1 MTRTA
6 TLTMALL
13 AALALPIQGAA
24 AESLEE
30 ALVAAYTNNPTL
42 LAQRATLRATD
53 EGVSQAL
60 AGWRPTV
67 SVAASVAARRSDTNL
82 TTKTTSL
89 QPRSLSLS
97 ITQPLYRGGR
107 TVAAIDSAEAA
118 VAAGRAQLQVIEQ
131 QVLLGTVTAYL
142 DVLRDQALVQLN
154 QNNVAVLQRQLEATR
169 DRFEVGELTRT
180 DVSQAE
186 SRFSRA
192 ISDLVQAEGNLES
205 RRAGFE
211 NLVGNRPGVLE
222 RVPPLAGLPADVE
235 TALAIALER
244 NPSFLVATG
253 TERASAFAVRSARGA
268 LWPSVSLDGDYARSD
283 EATSRSSEST
293 TSTLAARVSIPLY
306 QSGSE
311 YSDIRE
317 LVQTNN
323 RRRIEVE
330 ESRRDVIEDVTQA
343 WVRLNTAT
351 ARIRSRVDQVAA
363 AEVALDGVQQE
374 AEVGSRTTL
383 DLLDA
388 EQELLDARVLLVTAE
403 RDEYVAGFDLR
414 AAVGQLTA
422 ADIGLPVSVYDPVE
436 YYSRIR
442 NRLIGATIPQ
452 Q

>member
-1 MTRTA
+1 MMRTA
-6 TLTMALL
+6 TLAVAFFVAAMLPATVAL
-13 AALALPIQGAA
+13 
-24 AESLEE
+24 AESLEA
-30 ALVAAYTNNPTL
+30 ALVATYMNNPTL

-60 AGWRPTV
+60 GGWRPTV
-67 SVAASVAARRSDTNL
+67 TVAASLASRRSETNL
-82 TTKTTSL
+82 TNRTMST

-107 TVAAIDSAEAA
+107 TVAGVDSAEAT
-118 VAAGRAQLQVIEQ
+118 VSAGRAQLQVIEQ
-131 QVLLGTVTAYL
+131 RVLLGTVTAYL

-154 QNNVAVLQRQLEATR
+154 QNNVAVLQRQLQATR

-205 RRAGFE
+205 SRASYE

-222 RVPPLAGLPADVE
+222 RVPPLAGLPGSVE
-235 TALAIALER
+235 AALAIALER
-244 NPSFLVATG
+244 NPSLLVAAY
-253 TERASAFAVRSARGA
+253 TERASSFAVRAARGV
-268 LWPSVSLDGDYARSD
+268 LFPSVSLDGDFARSD
-283 EATSRSSEST
+283 EAISRTSEST
-293 TSTLAARVSIPLY
+293 TSTLTARLSIPLY

-311 YSDIRE
+311 YSNIRE
-317 LVQTNN
+317 LAQTNN

-330 ESRRDVIEDVTQA
+330 ESRRSVIEDVTQA
-343 WVRLNTAT
+343 WERLNTST
-351 ARIRSRVDQVAA
+351 AAIRSRVDQVAA

-374 AEVGSRTTL
+374 EEVGSRTLL
-383 DLLDA
+383 DILDA
-388 EQELLDARVLLVTAE
+388 EQELLDARVSLVSAE

-414 AAVGQLTA
+414 AAIGQLTA
-422 ADIGLPVSVYDPVE
+422 ADIGLPVPVYDPIE

-442 NRLIGATIPQ
+442 SRLIGANISDQ
-452 Q
+452 

>member
-142 DVLRDQALVQLN
+142 DVLRDLALVQLN

-317 LVQTNN
+317 LAQTNN